1 MKATSVPHLNVI
13 MGGLPPCG
21 DSVRAVKDYR
31 RQAVTAKKW
40 PSRVKADHQISF
52 SAADTHGIS
61 MPHNDPLLI
70 DIGIGEC
77 QATKVLVNTGS
88 SVDFIFR
95 DTLDKMGIDLRDMK
109 PSSRT
114 LTGFN
119 GSLEQMIGTIRLPVY
134 AGDVTRTVKFSVI
147 RAKAPTLSSAPLG
160 YTP

>member
-1 MKATSVPHLNVI
+1 
-13 MGGLPPCG
+13 
-21 DSVRAVKDYR
+21 
-31 RQAVTAKKW
+31 
-40 PSRVKADHQISF
+40 
-52 SAADTHGIS
+52 

-119 GSLEQMIGTIRLPVY
+119 GSSKQMIGTIRVPVY
-134 AGDVTRTVKFSVI
+134 AGDVT
-147 RAKAPTLSSAPLG
+147 
-160 YTP
+160 